1 MARRA
6 KPKSTRKPSP
16 RPSSRR
22 ESPSSGSRR
31 ERILEAFVAL
41 LAEEPFQR
49 IDVAAVAERAK
60 LTLADVRAEFTSTY
74 DMLAA
79 WMRAIDEKVL
89 AERGD
94 PELAEASPRERLFDV
109 LMRRLEALG
118 EYREAVRS
126 LARSVRRDPLLACGF
141 NRLALRSEQWMLA
154 AAGIDSAGLKGH
166 ARAQAMVLLF
176 SRVVRVW
183 LRDDDPGL
191 ARTMAALDREL
202 ATAERWALIAEDLCR
217 LLPRRGRRYDHEA
230 DYRPR
235 GRSRHADDG
244 PVIA

>member
-16 RPSSRR
+16 SPSSRR
-22 ESPSSGSRR
+22 EK
-31 ERILEAFVAL
+31 ILAAFVAV

-60 LTLADVRAEFTSTY
+60 LSLADLRAEFGSTF

-79 WMRAIDEKVL
+79 WMRAVDEKVL
-89 AERGD
+89 VEPGD

-118 EYREAVRS
+118 EYRDAVRS
-126 LARSVRRDPLLACGF
+126 LARAVRRDPLLAVGF

-166 ARAQAMVLLF
+166 ARAQAMVVLF

-191 ARTMAALDREL
+191 ARTMATLDREL
-202 ATAERWALIAEDLCR
+202 ATAERWALIAEDFCR
-217 LLPRRGRRYDHEA
+217 LLPRRGRRYDYESEY
-230 DYRPR
+230 DRR
-235 GRSRHADDG
+235 GRSQRAGDE
-244 PVIA
+244 PLTV

>member
-6 KPKSTRKPSP
+6 KPKSTKTSSP
-16 RPSSRR
+16 GPSSRR
-22 ESPSSGSRR
+22 EK
-31 ERILEAFVAL
+31 ILAAFVAL
-41 LAEEPFQR
+41 LAEVPFQR

-60 LTLADVRAEFTSTY
+60 LSLADVRAEFTSTY

-79 WMRAIDEKVL
+79 WMRAVDETVL

-94 PELAEASPRERLFDV
+94 PELAEASARERLFDV

-118 EYREAVRS
+118 DYRDAVRS
-126 LARSVRRDPLLACGF
+126 LARSVRRDPALALCF

-154 AAGIDSAGLKGH
+154 AAGIDAAGLKGH

-183 LRDDDPGL
+183 LRDDDPGI

-217 LLPRRGRRYDHEA
+217 LLPRRGRRYDYEA
-230 DYRPR
+230 KHDRR
-235 GRSRHADDG
+235 GRSPRADEE
-244 PVIA
+244 PLIA

>member
-6 KPKSTRKPSP
+6 KPKSSRKPP
-16 RPSSRR
+16 H
-22 ESPSSGSRR
+22 SPSSPR
-31 ERILEAFVAL
+31 EKIVAAFAAL
-41 LAEEPFQR
+41 LAEGPLQK
-49 IDVAAVAERAK
+49 INVAAVAERAK
-60 LTLADVRAEFTSTY
+60 LSLAEVRGEFGSTFA
-74 DMLAA
+74 MLAA
-79 WMRAIDEKVL
+79 WMRAVDEKVL
-89 AERGD
+89 TERGD

-118 EYREAVRS
+118 EYRDAVRS
-126 LARSVRRDPLLACGF
+126 LARSVRRDPLLAVGF

-166 ARAQAMVLLF
+166 ARAQAMVVLF

-230 DYRPR
+230 KHDRR
-235 GRSRHADDG
+235 GRSRGDDEA

>member
-16 RPSSRR
+16 SPSSRR
-22 ESPSSGSRR
+22 DK
-31 ERILEAFVAL
+31 IVAAFVAL
-41 LAEEPFQR
+41 LAEEPFQK
-49 IDVAAVAERAK
+49 IGLAAVAERAK
-60 LTLADVRAEFTSTY
+60 LSLADVRAEFSSTL

-79 WMRAIDEKVL
+79 WMRAVDEKVL
-89 AERGD
+89 AGRGD

-118 EYREAVRS
+118 DNRDAVRS
-126 LARSVRRDPLLACGF
+126 LARSVRRDPALALCF
-141 NRLALRSEQWMLA
+141 NRLASRSEQWMLA
-154 AAGIDSAGLKGH
+154 AAGIDSAGFKGH
-166 ARAQAMVLLF
+166 ARAQALVVLF

-217 LLPRRGRRYDHEA
+217 LLPRRGRRYDYESKY
-230 DYRPR
+230 DR
-235 GRSRHADDG
+235 GRSRGDDA
-244 PVIA
+244 PVIL